1 MRRLL
6 LRRTGQSR
14 DLSDHHEV
22 SMTRPHRGVFE
33 YGVAVT
39 VVVMVL
45 LVATPRSGGAQAV
58 SDSASALAVVQRFH
72 AALRAGDSSAAVS
85 LLAPDV
91 VVLESGEMED
101 RAAYLA
107 HHLPADIEFSRAV
120 TEQRDPAHVTIR
132 GDVAWVSSTGRARGK
147 FRERDVNSVS
157 AELMVLVRTSSS
169 GWQIAAIHWS
179 SHRVSP

>member
-1 MRRLL
+1 MLL
-6 LRRTGQSR
+6 LLAWTRSACGQVTPDSATALAAVERFHVALRTGDSN
-14 DLSDHHEV
+14 S
-22 SMTRPHRGVFE
+22 
-33 YGVAVT
+33 VA
-39 VVVMVL
+39 
-45 LVATPRSGGAQAV
+45 A
-58 SDSASALAVVQRFH
+58 
-72 AALRAGDSSAAVS
+72 

-120 TEQRDPAHVTIR
+120 TEHRDPAHVSIR
-132 GDVAWVSSTGRARGK
+132 GDVAWVASTGRVRGK

-157 AELMVLVRTSSS
+157 AELMILVRTSS